1 MTATTQTGQDAARQ
15 SAVTRSDADGIVT
28 LTLDDPVA
36 PVNVMNEAYIEGM
49 RAAIDGIEVDRD
61 AGKGAVRGVIVT
73 SAKRSFCAGGDL
85 TTLRASDAGRADDE
99 LARLDGI
106 KRDLRRLERLGLP
119 VVAVLNG
126 SALGGG
132 LELALACHRRI
143 AIANERLRVGFPEV
157 GLGLLPGAGGTVRYT
172 RMVGIERAL
181 RVILPAETMD
191 AAAALEAGLL
201 DEVAGD
207 AAAATASALAWID
220 ANPEPVKP
228 WDAKGFRIPGGNGS
242 DPRLAGVLPGWIA
255 TAHAEAGTL
264 PAPRAAMAAVVEGSL
279 VDADTASQIESRYF
293 VHLLHTAEARNLIDA
308 FFDRQRVS
316 DDTADAR
323 ADVSAVVDEA
333 VLSEAVAAVREGAD
347 PDVVDRAA
355 VCAGWRGGVLKRID
369 TRALEPSES
378 SWVDAPFADL
388 VDRML
393 FAPALAAA
401 RVQAAESVGDAEVN
415 VASID
420 AGFPAATGGAARFR
434 QRYAGGAEGFAARAA
449 ALAASYGPRFAP
461 LPSAT

>member
-1 MTATTQTGQDAARQ
+1 MTATTGFAA
-15 SAVTRSDADGIVT
+15 SAVVTRADADGIAT
-28 LTLDDPVA
+28 LTLDDPNA
-36 PVNVMNEAYIEGM
+36 HVNVMNDAYVQSM
-49 RAAIDGIEVDRD
+49 RAAVDGLEVDRD
-61 AGKGAVRGVIVT
+61 EVRGVIVT
-73 SAKRSFCAGGDL
+73 SGKRSFCAGGDL
-85 TTLRASDAGRADDE
+85 ALLRQADPAHADDE
-99 LARLDGI
+99 LARLEVI
-106 KRDLRRLERLGLP
+106 KHDLRRLETLGLP

-143 AIANERLRVGFPEV
+143 AVDSDRLRVGLPEV
-157 GLGLLPGAGGTVRYT
+157 GLGLLPGAGGTVRLT
-172 RMVGIERAL
+172 RMIGIEAAL
-181 RVILPAETMD
+181 RVILPATPMD
-191 AAAALEAGLL
+191 AVSAHEWGIIDQIAR
-201 DEVAGD
+201 DVD
-207 AAAATASALAWID
+207 AATASARDWIG
-220 ANPEPVKP
+220 AHPASVKP
-228 WDAKGFRIPGGNGS
+228 WDEPGYRIPGGNGS
-242 DPRLAGVLPGWIA
+242 DPRLANILPGWIA
-255 TAHAEAGTL
+255 TAHAEAGNL

-293 VHLLHTAEARNLIDA
+293 VHLSHTDEARCLIDA

-316 DDTADAR
+316 DDSEDAR
-323 ADVSAVVDEA
+323 ADVSAVVDES
-333 VLSEAVAAVREGAD
+333 VLGEAIAAVRTGAD

-355 VCAGWRGGVLKRID
+355 RCAGWRDGVLERVD
-369 TRALEPSES
+369 TRALWPSES
-378 SWVDAPFADL
+378 DWLDVPFADL

-401 RVQAAESVGDAEVN
+401 RVQAAEALGDAEVN

-434 QRYAGGAEGFAARAA
+434 HTYSGGAEGFAARAA